1 MSENNIMVN
10 NLKYFAALKAANKGL
25 TVVQALSAIGAI
37 AGEYK
42 RGNDWILVDQHIDVA
57 QKAMEDVILAL
68 NFTDIIP
75 PKYQNVKDLSHI
87 INFVLQ
93 GENHTDDKNIAIIG
107 MRIWNETSIKRDDK

>member
-57 QKAMEDVILAL
+57 QKAMEDVILA
-68 NFTDIIP
+68 

-107 MRIWNETSIKRDDK
+107 MRIWNEISIKRDDK

>member
-42 RGNDWILVDQHIDVA
+42 R
-57 QKAMEDVILAL
+57 AMEDVILAL

-107 MRIWNETSIKRDDK
+107 MRIWNEISIKRDDK